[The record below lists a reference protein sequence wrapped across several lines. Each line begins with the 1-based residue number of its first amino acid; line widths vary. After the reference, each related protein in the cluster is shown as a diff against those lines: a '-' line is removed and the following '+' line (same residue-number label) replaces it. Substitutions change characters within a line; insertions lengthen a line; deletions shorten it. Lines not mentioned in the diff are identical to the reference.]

1 MTCRSGSSLRHACH
15 TASTGSRSRD
25 LRSWVQQTVSIIFV
39 DPYHILIKK
48 QNMSIGFSNS
58 NFAAFLQCLW
68 IPGEF
73 QVRHAPLGSSWNS
86 VRDLPRWVLF
96 ASPSRKNISRL
107 KVKSMWIL
115 CGVRKPSFHFR
126 TVSTWKIFMTMPP
139 VMLSHS
145 SQISKFGQTEAI
157 CAWERR
163 QVVWG
168 AEGPQIP
175 HTNPHN
181 PCRFPY

>member
-1 MTCRSGSSLRHACH
+1 
-15 TASTGSRSRD
+15 
-25 LRSWVQQTVSIIFV
+25 
-39 DPYHILIKK
+39 
-48 QNMSIGFSNS
+48 MSIGFSNS

-86 VRDLPRWVLF
+86 VRDLPKWVLLCF
-96 ASPSRKNISRL
+96 VCKPKPEEHQQL

-126 TVSTWKIFMTMPP
+126 TASTGKIFMTMPP
-139 VMLSHS
+139 VMLSHI
-145 SQISKFGQTEAI
+145 SQISKFSQTEAI

-168 AEGPQIP
+168 AEGPKIP
-175 HTNPHN
+175 HTTHAFFLINMVHSSIVFVTLGSASQVRMEYN
-181 PCRFPY
+181 II